1 MSEMST
7 CYMIKKVLNNNVLI
21 AKNPNHTEVVL
32 LGKGIGFNKT
42 KGDFISEG
50 VVEKMFILT
59 DEQKQKQYKS
69 LINFMDEKLM
79 GTLQQAIYLI
89 SERTGCT
96 LNEQIHI
103 GLTDHLIFAI
113 KRIREGYNVDNPFL
127 QETKAMYPEYF
138 RIAQEVIDL
147 INKEIDINLPIEE
160 VGFVTL
166 HIVSNLSME
175 VVSEVNKFSQIIKEL
190 VIYIEDYLKIEID
203 KESIHYSRLV
213 RHLRFLIDRIFHGN
227 SSEESPALGII
238 LKKEYPVCY
247 DLAWKILKSIEV
259 SLSKKASEAEV
270 IYLTLHLE
278 RLVQSKINK

>member
-1 MSEMST
+1 MSV
-7 CYMIKKVLNNNVLI
+7 CYTIKKVLNNNVLI
-21 AKNPNHTEVVL
+21 AKNPDHTEVVL

-42 KGDFISEG
+42 RGDLISEG

-138 RIAQEVIDL
+138 KIAQEVIDL
-147 INKEIDINLPIEE
+147 INKEIDIILPIEE

-175 VVSEVNKFSQIIKEL
+175 VVSDVNKFSQIIKDL
-190 VIYIEDYLKIEID
+190 VLYI
-203 KESIHYSRLV
+203 
-213 RHLRFLIDRIFHGN
+213 
-227 SSEESPALGII
+227 
-238 LKKEYPVCY
+238 
-247 DLAWKILKSIEV
+247 
-259 SLSKKASEAEV
+259 
-270 IYLTLHLE
+270 
-278 RLVQSKINK
+278 